1 MAEEHSTTKMDLLG
15 HEPSALTTRPQL
27 LTSYI
32 GIFDPYLHNVWK
44 GQIINDNGE
53 KIEEG
58 VCSLKQFTNGRE
70 GVEIHSGEEIT
81 GKVSGKIHLTNG
93 KTYQGEFN
101 IKIYHFNPTEGTSY
115 NYDGRIIQEGK
126 WENGKFVG

>member
-1 MAEEHSTTKMDLLG
+1 MPLGVCVPQVENHCSRPLLL
-15 HEPSALTTRPQL
+15 A
-27 LTSYI
+27 SYI

-44 GQIINDNGE
+44 GQLIDDNGE

-70 GVEIHSGEEIT
+70 GVEIQHGLYFGEEIT

-101 IKIYHFNPTEGTSY
+101 IKIYHFNPTEGTLY
-115 NYDGRIIQEGK
+115 TFDGRIIQEGK